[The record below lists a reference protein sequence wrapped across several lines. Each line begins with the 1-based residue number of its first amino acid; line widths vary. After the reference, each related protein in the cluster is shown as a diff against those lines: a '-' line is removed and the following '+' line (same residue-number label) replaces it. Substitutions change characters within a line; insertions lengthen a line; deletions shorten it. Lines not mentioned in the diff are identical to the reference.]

1 MEPGR
6 FYVAILGDDAN
17 PGMIRRVRVFPAQ
30 EKWSTLKLGRVLH
43 LGAEVHRVVATKGE
57 TLDKFV
63 LPTLP
68 GGDYLLIA
76 SYESALGE
84 VEYGFKVAFG
94 K

>member
-1 MEPGR
+1 M
-6 FYVAILGDDAN
+6 
-17 PGMIRRVRVFPAQ
+17 FPAQ
-30 EKWSTLKLGRVLH
+30 EKWSTRKLGRMLH

-57 TLDKFV
+57 TLEKFI
-63 LPTLP
+63 LPKLP
-68 GGDYLLIA
+68 AGDYLLIA